1 MPPNQ
6 DSIRVRVL
14 LHSLLQT
21 LPQILLVRRVLDNGY
36 PQAIVVAQVALLAAA
51 LGDALDLLDLLDLE
65 ACVFAEVALH
75 EESDED
81 RPLRV
86 RVDAAAGAALEGG
99 HEERGAGGGL
109 EDLVKVSMSIAF
121 LLTA

>member
-6 DSIRVRVL
+6 NSIRVRVR
-14 LHSLLQT
+14 LHSLFQT
-21 LPQILLVRRVLDNGY
+21 LPQILLVRRVLDDGY
-36 PQAIVVAQVALLAAA
+36 PQTIVVAQVALLAAA

-65 ACVFAEVALH
+65 ARVFTEVALNEQRDQH
-75 EESDED
+75 

-99 HEERGAGGGL
+99 HEEGGAG
-109 EDLVKVSMSIAF
+109 
-121 LLTA
+121 

>member
-14 LHSLLQT
+14 LHSLLQA
-21 LPQILLVRRVLDNGY
+21 LPQILLVRRVLDDGY

-65 ACVFAEVALH
+65 ACIFAEVALH
-75 EESDED
+75 EECHED

-86 RVDAAAGAALEGG
+86 RVNAAAGAALEGG
-99 HEERGAGGGL
+99 HEEGCAG
-109 EDLVKVSMSIAF
+109 
-121 LLTA
+121 

>member
-21 LPQILLVRRVLDNGY
+21 LSQILLVRRVLDTGY
-36 PQAIVVAQVALLAAA
+36 PQSIVVAQVALLAAA
-51 LGDALDLLDLLDLE
+51 LGDALDLLDLLNFE
-65 ACVFAEVALH
+65 TCVFAEVALD
-75 EESDED
+75 EECDQHG
-81 RPLRV
+81 PLRV

-99 HEERGAGGGL
+99 HEEWGAGGGL
-109 EDLVKVSMSIAF
+109 EDLVKVSMSVHF
-121 LLTA
+121 LLNA